1 MLYHI
6 DVRGRVSMRRLKEW
20 FKLKRDPQLI
30 QIGAGE
36 RPDPPVFLEGDDREG
51 RQNRRE
57 DRRLLFDEL

>member
-1 MLYHI
+1 
-6 DVRGRVSMRRLKEW
+6 MRRLKEW